1 MEKFTKW
8 SSEHDAHIAN
18 AMAHKKARMDKRNQP
33 VVRKV
38 EAAPVATAVPATEET
53 KTEE

>member
-1 MEKFTKW
+1 
-8 SSEHDAHIAN
+8 
-18 AMAHKKARMDKRNQP
+18 MDSRNQP

-38 EAAPVATAVPATEET
+38 AEAPAAEAAPADAPATEET